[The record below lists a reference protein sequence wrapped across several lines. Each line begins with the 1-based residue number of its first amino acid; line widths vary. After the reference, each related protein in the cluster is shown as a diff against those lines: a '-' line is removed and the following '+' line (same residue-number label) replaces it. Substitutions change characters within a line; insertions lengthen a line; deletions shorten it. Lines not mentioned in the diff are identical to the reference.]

1 MNKVLFLGKFLEK
14 YFYKMRVLI
23 EKKCKIK
30 KDSSTKECFIL
41 QEFKKK
47 TKRIIPKNPM
57 KNSAISTNKF
67 LS

>member
-1 MNKVLFLGKFLEK
+1 M
-14 YFYKMRVLI
+14 
-23 EKKCKIK
+23 K
-30 KDSSTKECFIL
+30 KDSSTKEYFIL

>member
-1 MNKVLFLGKFLEK
+1 MKKV
-14 YFYKMRVLI
+14 
-23 EKKCKIK
+23 
-30 KDSSTKECFIL
+30 SSTKECFIL